1 MTRLFR
7 NRWGLNVSFAY
18 PGTLGYDFPDPPPG
32 FVYLVDDEGTY
43 ITDDNGVFLVV
54 EF

>member
-7 NRWGLNVSFAY
+7 NRWGLAVSFAY

>member
-7 NRWGLNVSFAY
+7 NRRGLNVSFAY
-18 PGTLGYDFPDPPPG
+18 PGVLGYDFPDPPPG
-32 FVYLVDDEGTY
+32 FVFL
-43 ITDDNGVFLVV
+43 TDDNGAYLTDDDGVFLLV